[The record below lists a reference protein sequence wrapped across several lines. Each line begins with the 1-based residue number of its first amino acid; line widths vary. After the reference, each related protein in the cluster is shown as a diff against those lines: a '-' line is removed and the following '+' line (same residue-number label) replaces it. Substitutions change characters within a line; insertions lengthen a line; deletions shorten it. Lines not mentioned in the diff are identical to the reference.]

1 MSNTSSFANRGLD
14 AQRVEHRSDNLVGY
28 VIVETWKGERPGIIG
43 LPTLSKASVQ
53 ELLED
58 FQAKQPLNPSREW
71 QLAKVETVPPLY
83 IVPPLPEKLPD
94 MTKLPDTPWWGVL

>member
-1 MSNTSSFANRGLD
+1 M
-14 AQRVEHRSDNLVGY
+14 SDNLVGY

-71 QLAKVETVPPLY
+71 QLAEVRTVPALSV
-83 IVPPLPEKLPD
+83 VPAQRETLPS
-94 MTKLPDTPWWGVL
+94 TPWWGVA